1 MLKHFAALSIGLS
14 LFAMPA
20 LAQDAAAIAK
30 VQSGQSCPGCNLF
43 QADLTYRDGKKM
55 NLSGARLR
63 QSDLSLATYDDVN
76 LSGANLSV
84 ANLFGARFNRANF
97 KDANLQNATAV
108 GTFFGSSNLSGAN
121 LSGANLS
128 GADLKI
134 TRGLSQAQLN
144 GACGDAST
152 KLPNG
157 KTIPS
162 CS

>member
-1 MLKHFAALSIGLS
+1 MLKHIAALSIGLS

-20 LAQDAAAIAK
+20 FAQDAAAIAK
-30 VQSGQSCPGCNLF
+30 VQSGQSCAGCNLF
-43 QADLTYRDGKKM
+43 QADLAYRDAKKLD
-55 NLSGARLR
+55 LSGARLR
-63 QSDLSLATYDDVN
+63 QSNLSLATYDDVN
-76 LSGANLSV
+76 LTGANLSV

-121 LSGANLS
+121 LTGANLS

-134 TRGLSQAQLN
+134 ARGLSQAQLN
-144 GACGDAST
+144 SACGDAST
-152 KLPNG
+152 QLPSG
-157 KTIPS
+157 KTIPT

>member
-1 MLKHFAALSIGLS
+1 MLKHIAALSIAFGA
-14 LFAMPA
+14 FALPA
-20 LAQDAAAIAK
+20 AAQDAAAIAK
-30 VQSGQSCPGCNLF
+30 VQAGKSCAGCNLF
-43 QADLTYRDGKKM
+43 QADLTYRDGAKM

-63 QSDLSLATYDDVN
+63 QSDLSLVTYDDVN
-76 LSGANLSV
+76 LSNANLSV

-97 KDANLQNATAV
+97 KNANLQNATAV
-108 GTFFGSSNLSGAN
+108 GTFFGSSDLSGAD

-134 TRGLSQAQLN
+134 VRGLSQAQLN
-144 GACGDAST
+144 RACGDTST
-152 KLPNG
+152 QLPKG